1 MLTDS
6 HLYAIHF
13 SEQAGRPPCSLDPFF
28 IMPDKCKCVDFQV
41 LKLQELPDFIPQ
53 VNKHDFE
60 NDTIFD
66 KFDFRCVCFVLA
78 DIRVKFR
85 VTCNCL

>member
-1 MLTDS
+1 MTNERFCLRTND
-6 HLYAIHF
+6 F

-53 VNKHDFE
+53 VKNNFHFQL
-60 NDTIFD
+60 
-66 KFDFRCVCFVLA
+66 DFRE
-78 DIRVKFR
+78 
-85 VTCNCL
+85 